1 MLYVNDYLLNI
12 FNLLSIKYLLVNLY
26 KVIILIEEKAKIGNL
41 GKMNS

>member
-26 KVIILIEEKAKIGNL
+26 TVIILIEEKAKIGNL